1 MCSFPSVG
9 VMKERPKPA
18 WARGEGV
25 FHVTVLLGKRGRDS
39 RLVPEAKAK
48 KEHNR
53 LPVGN

>member
-1 MCSFPSVG
+1 MCSFPFVD